1 MALVDLALS
10 PTGSTRS
17 GFWARM
23 KDYLMIGDLNTIR
36 PLASRTVAVTV
47 CHTVLATRAGQP
59 IDELARAADQ
69 LAKC

>member
-1 MALVDLALS
+1 
-10 PTGSTRS
+10 
-17 GFWARM
+17 M